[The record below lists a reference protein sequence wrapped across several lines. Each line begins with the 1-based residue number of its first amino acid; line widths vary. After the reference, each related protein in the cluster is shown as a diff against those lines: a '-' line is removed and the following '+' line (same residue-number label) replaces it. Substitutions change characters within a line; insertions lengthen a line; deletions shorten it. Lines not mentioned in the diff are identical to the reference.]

1 MNNLSKENRK
11 KERSSRVNGFRVIG
25 HSMLSLVFIGL
36 VILTALLFIWSPG
49 NTQALLDENGD
60 VMVDSLSE
68 KIFIDVNGTTQGMF
82 IKSADINNPVLLFLH
97 GGPGMPEYFL
107 TEQYP
112 TGLENDFTVVW
123 WDRRGAGLS
132 FSPNIPKDS
141 LTIEQCIQDT
151 ITVTN
156 YLRQRFNKEKIYL
169 LGHSGGSFIGIQVA
183 KRSPELYYAYIGMA
197 QMVYQVKSE
206 KLAYEY
212 MLPKYKEMGDTRMVR
227 LLEQNPVTLSVPLPL
242 GYEKIRDE
250 AMHRLGIGST
260 REMDSVITGVFLPS
274 WKFHEYTLREKIN
287 LWRGKF
293 FTHGVMWNEMIAVDL
308 NEQFTEFDLPVYF
321 LEGKYDY
328 TCSYDLAYEY
338 YLNLTA
344 PVKGFYTFDNSAH
357 SPIFEEPEKMR
368 AALQEI
374 SSTVIS
380 K

>member
-1 MNNLSKENRK
+1 MSNSTKIHRK
-11 KERSSRVNGFRVIG
+11 PERSAVLKWIRKSVLIFF
-25 HSMLSLVFIGL
+25 SLVLIG
-36 VILTALLFIWSPG
+36 IITLTALLFIWSPG
-49 NTQALLDENGD
+49 NSKAILDENGD
-60 VMVDSLSE
+60 VMANSLSE
-68 KIFIDVNGTTQGMF
+68 KVFIEVNGTTQGMF
-82 IKSADINNPVLLFLH
+82 IKSTNIDNPVLLFLH

-107 TEQYP
+107 TKQYP

-132 FSPNIPKDS
+132 FSPKIPRES
-141 LTIEQCIQDT
+141 QTIEQSIQDT

-156 YLRQRFNKEKIYL
+156 YLRERFKKEKIYL

-183 KRSPELYYAYIGMA
+183 KRSPTLYYAYIGMA

-212 MLPKYKEMGDTRMVR
+212 MLPKYREMGDSRMVR

-250 AMHRLGIGST
+250 AMHRLGVGST
-260 REMDSVITGVFLPS
+260 RDMDSVITGVFLPS
-274 WKFHEYTLREKIN
+274 WRFPEYTLREKIN

-293 FTHGVMWNEMIAVDL
+293 LTHAVMWNEMIAIDL
-308 NEQFTEFDLPVYF
+308 NKQFTEFDLPIYF

-338 YLNLTA
+338 YSNLKA
-344 PVKGFYTFDNSAH
+344 PIKGFYTFENSAH
-357 SPIFEEPEKMR
+357 SPIFEEPDKMR
-368 AALQEI
+368 AVLQEI
-374 SSTVIS
+374 SSAVTS